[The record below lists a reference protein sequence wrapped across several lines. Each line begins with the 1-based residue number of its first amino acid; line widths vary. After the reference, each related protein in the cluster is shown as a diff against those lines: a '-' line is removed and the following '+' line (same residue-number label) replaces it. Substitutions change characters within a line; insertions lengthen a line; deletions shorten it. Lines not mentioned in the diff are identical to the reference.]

1 MIMANFIRLII
12 FSLIVYLVFWSVGF
26 TSELTLLTVLVSCI
40 VFGYG
45 LNLLWVLYRK
55 FQLNNK

>member
-1 MIMANFIRLII
+1 MANFIRLII